1 VTLLKR
7 LLHGERIWQAHRG
20 HYYQRMVQS
29 GLGHRNTAL
38 SAYALMFVVGVSA
51 VWASG
56 QDQAVQ
62 SWVAGI
68 WGSIYLVLMA
78 ISDWNQKYYS
88 NQG

>member
-1 VTLLKR
+1 
-7 LLHGERIWQAHRG
+7 
-20 HYYQRMVQS
+20 
-29 GLGHRNTAL
+29 
-38 SAYALMFVVGVSA
+38 MFVVGVSA